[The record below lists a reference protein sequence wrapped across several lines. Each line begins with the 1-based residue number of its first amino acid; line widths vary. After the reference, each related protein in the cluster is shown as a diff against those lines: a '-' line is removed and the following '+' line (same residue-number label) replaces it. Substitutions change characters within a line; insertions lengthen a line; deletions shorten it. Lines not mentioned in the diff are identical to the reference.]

1 MSNKNI
7 SNDRCK
13 APKVLSKK
21 TIRGAMKN
29 KGKQYKKYRTLKGPT
44 KVVQFQPEFNEFK
57 GDQ

>member
-1 MSNKNI
+1 MTDKKLS
-7 SNDRCK
+7 DARCK
-13 APKVLSKK
+13 TPKVLSKK

-29 KGKQYKKYRTLKGPT
+29 KGKQYKKYRTLKGPP